1 MMKWLFRLMVVVL
14 VLMLIMVGVAHAD
27 NGTTAASTSENVSVA
42 LILAPLLAAAT
53 AIERCIEGIFGLV
66 EGVILSL
73 GRFLGLGGEYVQWA
87 QDQAKRYREQLLKM
101 KADLTQI
108 RAVERQ
114 LIDAEQ
120 RLKDYLKSEPWV
132 SGKKVVS
139 LVLGIV
145 LGVLLAL
152 ATKLKMFELLGI
164 KLVPATA
171 DMLVTG
177 LVIGTGSAPVHS
189 LIGILQKTKD
199 AIDETRALARG
210 RSQQAIME
218 IVRPI
223 LAAVPAEETPPTAPA
238 EERPLHDLSTPLDE
252 DRPERR
258 RLAVGA
264 MGEVADRGIVEPL
277 TKALSDEDEEVR
289 AEATKILR
297 RTRKKLATQESSREV
312 EAMRLTRHML
322 S

>member
-1 MMKWLFRLMVVVL
+1 MKWLFRLMVVVL

-199 AIDETRALARG
+199 AIDENRALARG

-218 IVRPI
+218 IVSPI
-223 LAAVPAEETPPTAPA
+223 LAAVPAEEAPPTAPG
-238 EERPLHDLSTPLDE
+238 EERPLHDLTRELDE
-252 DRPERR
+252 ERPERR

>member
-1 MMKWLFRLMVVVL
+1 MRWTLRLAVVVL
-14 VLMLIMVGVAHAD
+14 VLTLVTVGVADAD
-27 NGTTAASTSENVSVA
+27 NGTTEASTSDTTSMA

-53 AIERCIEGIFGLV
+53 AIERCIEGVFGLV

-87 QDQAKRYREQLLKM
+87 QEQAKRYRDQLLKM
-101 KADLTQI
+101 KGDLTQI

-139 LVLGIV
+139 LVLGIL

-152 ATKLKMFELLGI
+152 VTKLRMFELLNV

-171 DMLVTG
+171 DMLITG

-189 LIGILQKTKD
+189 LIGILQNTKN
-199 AIDETRALARG
+199 AIDEARALARG
-210 RSQQAIME
+210 RSQQAVME
-218 IVRPI
+218 VVRP
-223 LAAVPAEETPPTAPA
+223 LLQAARVEEVPPATSAEED
-238 EERPLHDLSTPLDE
+238 RLRDLSRGLDE
-252 DRPERR
+252 ERPERR
-258 RLAVGA
+258 RLAIGA
-264 MGEVADRGIVEPL
+264 MGELGGRGIVEPL
-277 TKALSDEDEEVR
+277 TRALSDDDEEVR
-289 AEATKILR
+289 AEATKVLR
-297 RTRKKLATQESSREV
+297 STRKKLETQERAQEV
-312 EAMRLTRHML
+312 ESMRLTRHLL